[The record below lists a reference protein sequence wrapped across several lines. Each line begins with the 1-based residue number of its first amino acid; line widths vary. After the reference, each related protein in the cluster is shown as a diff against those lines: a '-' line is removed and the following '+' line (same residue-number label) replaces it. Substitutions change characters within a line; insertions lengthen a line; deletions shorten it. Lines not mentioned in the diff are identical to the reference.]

1 MIQLHTHCLAFEQPD
16 GETIPCSADAMS
28 IKLIGSAARE
38 MDREVVRQAAAAV
51 LFYFRYEQKRT
62 SVTVAEFA
70 AALERVLRGL
80 GFKVHVVGAVP
91 VKPEPA
97 TTTAAPSVAE
107 ASLSEIAAAADKGF
121 ELAFF
126 HRLRFELEH
135 ALTRSPKLIRFTGL
149 RSCVK
154 QLAGARRWCPR
165 CRRLNDQIVDF
176 LRQCLAHGGDT
187 KCALVVN

>member
-16 GETIPCSADAMS
+16 GETIPCNADAMS
-28 IKLIGSAARE
+28 IKLIGAAAHGL
-38 MDREVVRQAAAAV
+38 DREVVRQAAAAV
-51 LFYFRYEQKRT
+51 LFYFRHEQKRT

-80 GFKVHVVGAVP
+80 GFKVHIAGATP
-91 VKPEPA
+91 ISTAPAPEPKSP
-97 TTTAAPSVAE
+97 TVAG
-107 ASLSEIAAAADKGF
+107 ANLAEIASVADKGF

-126 HRLRFELEH
+126 HRLRVELEH
-135 ALTRSPKLIRFTGL
+135 ALTRSPQLIRFTGL
-149 RSCVK
+149 RGCVK

-176 LRQCLAHGGDT
+176 LRHCLVHDGGT
-187 KCALVVN
+187 KCALLVD